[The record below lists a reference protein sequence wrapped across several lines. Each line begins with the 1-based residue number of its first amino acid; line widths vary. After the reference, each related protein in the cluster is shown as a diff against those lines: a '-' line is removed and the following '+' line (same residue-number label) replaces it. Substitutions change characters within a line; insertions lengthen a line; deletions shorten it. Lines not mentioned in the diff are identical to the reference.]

1 MPKIKPFENYTQRY
15 EEWFER
21 HIYVYKSELNALR
34 KLLPPGKGIE
44 IGVGSGRFAA
54 PLGIKFGVDPS
65 VKMAKLSKERGI
77 EVIRGIAE
85 VLPIKDCTFD
95 FALMVTTVCFLDD
108 INMTFNE
115 VKRILRPGGYL
126 LMGFVD
132 RESKIGRK
140 YEIHKEGSVFYS
152 IAKFYS
158 TREVLTYLNKANFVE
173 IRIVQTLFKD
183 LKDIRTLEPVKN
195 GYGEGSFVVIR
206 ARYTK

>member
-21 HIYVYKSELNALR
+21 YIYVYESELNALR

-54 PLGIKFGVDPS
+54 PLGIKFGVEPS
-65 VKMAKLSKERGI
+65 VKMARLARERGI

-85 VLPIKDCTFD
+85 ALPIKDCTFD
-95 FALMVTTVCFLDD
+95 FALMATTVCFLDD
-108 INMTFNE
+108 IHRAFEE

-126 LMGFVD
+126 LVGFVD
-132 RESKIGRK
+132 RESRIGRK
-140 YEIHKEGSVFYS
+140 YETHKEESVFYS

-158 TREVLTYLNKANFVE
+158 TREVLGYLNKAGFIE
-173 IRIVQTLFKD
+173 IEIVQTLFKD
-183 LKDIRTLEPVKN
+183 LKDIRVLEPVKS

-206 ARYTK
+206 ARST

>member
-21 HIYVYKSELNALR
+21 HIYVYESELNALR

-54 PLGIKFGVDPS
+54 PLGIKFGVEPS
-65 VKMAKLSKERGI
+65 VKMARLAREKGI
-77 EVIRGIAE
+77 EVIMGIAE
-85 VLPIKDCTFD
+85 ALPIKDYTFD

-108 INMTFNE
+108 IHMAFDE

-126 LMGFVD
+126 LVGFVD

-140 YEIHKEGSVFYS
+140 YEIHKEESVFYS

-158 TREVLTYLNKANFVE
+158 TSEVLGYLNKADFIE
-173 IRIVQTLFKD
+173 IEIVQTLFKD
-183 LKDIRTLEPVKN
+183 LKDIQASEPVKS
-195 GYGEGSFVVIR
+195 GCGEGSFVVIR
-206 ARYTK
+206 ARST